1 MTDALIMGGIPLALV
16 LFTQVGRHRHN
27 LVMGIMPFVSC
38 TVVGVF
44 YFTGGIALTGP
55 NVVAGLTGAVAGAV
69 AGAGLIATTRVER
82 SPVTGRVHTW
92 AGWPYLLIWL
102 AVPAGRLVFVWAVEN
117 VRPFAV
123 KVGEFLVSTHLDEDG
138 VGLFFVLMALAM
150 VAVRTGGVLW
160 RSRRLEALREGR
172 PMRA

>member
-1 MTDALIMGGIPLALV
+1 MTDALIMGGILLALV
-16 LFTQVGRHRHN
+16 LFTQVGRRRHN

-38 TVVGVF
+38 TVIGVL
-44 YFTGGIALTGP
+44 YFTGGIAITAP
-55 NVVAGLTGAVAGAV
+55 NVVSGLVGAVLGAI

-82 SPVTGRVHTW
+82 SPVTGRVQTW

-102 AVPAGRLVFVWAVEN
+102 VVLVGRLVFVWAVEN

-123 KVGEFLVSTHLDEDG
+123 QVGEFLVSTQVDKDG

-150 VAVRTGGVLW
+150 VAVRAGGVLW
-160 RSRRLEALREGR
+160 RSRRLESADAQ
-172 PMRA
+172 PVRA

>member
-1 MTDALIMGGIPLALV
+1 MTDALIMGGILLALV

-27 LVMGIMPFVSC
+27 LLMGIMPFVSC
-38 TVVGVF
+38 TVIGVL
-44 YFTGGIALTGP
+44 YFTGGISLTAP
-55 NVVAGLTGAVAGAV
+55 NLTAGLAGAVVGGV

-82 SPVTGRVHTW
+82 SPDTGRVQTW

-102 AVPAGRLVFVWAVEN
+102 AVLGGRLVFVWAVEN

-123 KVGEFLVSTHLDEDG
+123 KVGEFLVSAHLDKDG

-150 VAVRTGGVLW
+150 VAVRAGGVLW
-160 RSRRLEALREGR
+160 RSRQLEAVRDGQ
-172 PMRA
+172 PVRA